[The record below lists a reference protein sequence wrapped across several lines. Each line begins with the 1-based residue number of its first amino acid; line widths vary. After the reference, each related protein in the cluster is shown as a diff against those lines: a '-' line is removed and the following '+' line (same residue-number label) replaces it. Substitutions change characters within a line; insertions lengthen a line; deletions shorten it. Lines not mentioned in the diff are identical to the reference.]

1 MTLFILLA
9 LICEGGCLA
18 VSVEE
23 VCGSQQA
30 KTNTN
35 TRSCFHLS
43 FIQWGTPQRLLHS
56 TCSLCVCVHA
66 ARRLSGDILLR
77 LTSER
82 LRSGADRIQL
92 CLHPEKKKTT
102 TKNLHIYNQRL
113 EIFVIYITS
122 TYIPVWARCACWVV
136 IEPV

>member
-18 VSVEE
+18 VSVED
-23 VCGSQQA
+23 VCGSQQT

-43 FIQWGTPQRLLHS
+43 FIQWETPQRLLHS

-92 CLHPEKKKTT
+92 CLHPKKK
-102 TKNLHIYNQRL
+102 NNNQEFTHL
-113 EIFVIYITS
+113 
-122 TYIPVWARCACWVV
+122 
-136 IEPV
+136 